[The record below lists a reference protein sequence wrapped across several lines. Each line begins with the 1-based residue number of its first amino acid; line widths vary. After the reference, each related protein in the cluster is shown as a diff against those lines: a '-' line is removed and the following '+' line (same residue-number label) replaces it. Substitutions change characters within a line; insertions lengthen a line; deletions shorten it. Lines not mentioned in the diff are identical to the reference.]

1 MGFFQKYKFEVII
14 FVVFFILAC
23 IFTFPLILNMHT
35 SIYDYQGDLVETLWY
50 AWWVKYAWQHDLDC
64 QFVSIVACP
73 YGIDLSRDIAKN
85 IGLQFAN
92 YPLLLLTLLQNE
104 IFAYNFIMLATF
116 PLAGLAMYLLAV
128 YLTKNKWASFVA
140 GLAYAFCPYHFAHA
154 SHITLANI
162 QWMPLFILFLFKLHK
177 ERRYSNAVLCGL
189 FFALTLLS
197 DTYYGY
203 FMLVTAAT
211 FFIFMLA
218 RKLFRKIK
226 KLHRINFTPQVGII
240 KNIGVLCITIFTAS
254 LICFPYIFPILN
266 SYLSKDGK
274 LSVLET
280 TYHRKNIG
288 ELRASSAGILNYIL
302 PSPDHPVFGFFSGRL
317 DGSLF
322 YGENSQE
329 YNLFLGFFVII
340 MSFWA
345 FRFWRSSKKSEAA
358 RADVKKAEEMDF
370 SIKFFMT
377 LAVVAFLF
385 SLYPVFVLFGK
396 ELWLPSA
403 YIYYIVPFFRS
414 IGRFGIVL
422 MLAFSVLMA
431 FGIKF
436 LLERINLAKA
446 KVGLAIL
453 FAIIVIFEFVNFPPF
468 KATDIGVRESVYFW
482 LKEQPTDILVVEY
495 PIEEDDTVEYFFN
508 QRLHQKKLVNGALRE
523 TEAYSTNEK
532 IRDILA
538 PQTKVILNRLG
549 VSYVIVHFSK
559 YTQLSEKENV
569 KAELL
574 KSSESYGLIEEKNF
588 GDTKVYRIKK

>member
-1 MGFFQKYKFEVII
+1 MGFLQKYKFEVII
-14 FVVFFILAC
+14 FVLFFILAG

-35 SIYDYQGDLVETLWY
+35 SIYDYQGDLIETLWY

-64 QFVSIVACP
+64 QFVSIIACP
-73 YGIDLSRDIAKN
+73 YGIDLSKDIAKN

-104 IFAYNFIMLATF
+104 IFAYNFIMLMTF

-128 YLTKNKWASFVA
+128 YLTRNKWASFVA

-177 ERRYSNAVLCGL
+177 KRTYPNAIFCGI

-203 FMLVTAAT
+203 FMLVAAAT
-211 FFIFMLA
+211 FFIFMMVRKFYRKI
-218 RKLFRKIK
+218 RKLHKV
-226 KLHRINFTPQVGII
+226 NFTPQVGIM
-240 KNIGVLCITIFTAS
+240 KNISLLVVTVFTAVV
-254 LICFPYIFPILN
+254 ICFPYIFPILN
-266 SYLSKDGK
+266 SYLSNDGK
-274 LSVLET
+274 LAVLKSYE
-280 TYHRKNIG
+280 RNIK
-288 ELRASSAGILNYIL
+288 ELKEPSASILNYIV
-302 PSPDHPVFGFFSGRL
+302 PSPNHPVFGSLASRL
-317 DGSLF
+317 EGSLF
-322 YGENSQE
+322 YGENPQE

-340 MSFWA
+340 MSVYA
-345 FRFWRSSKKSEAA
+345 FRVWRNS
-358 RADVKKAEEMDF
+358 KKAEVVTINAKEAEEIDF
-370 SIKFFMT
+370 SMKFFVS

-403 YIYYIVPFFRS
+403 YIYNIIPFFRS

-436 LLERINLAKA
+436 ILERLNTKKA
-446 KVGLAIL
+446 RAGLLIL
-453 FAIIVIFEFVNFPPF
+453 CSFIVIFEFVNFPPF
-468 KATDIGVRESVYFW
+468 KATDIAVSESVYFW
-482 LKEQPTDILVVEY
+482 LKDQPTETLIVEY
-495 PIEEDDTVEYFFN
+495 PIEEDDTVTYLFN
-508 QRLHQKKLVNGALRE
+508 QRAHQKKLVNGAPKG

-532 IRDILA
+532 IRDILN
-538 PQTKVILNRLG
+538 PQTRKILNDLD
-549 VSYVIVHFSK
+549 VVYVVVHFNK

-569 KAELL
+569 KKRLINSP
-574 KSSESYGLIEEKNF
+574 KRYGLVEEKDF
-588 GDTKVYRIKK
+588 GDTKVYRIIK